1 LAALALILLTSYPIE
16 DDSWSVTKYVVVPV
30 LAKELTHLLGKT
42 FLGENYCVR
51 GGGVIEIAGY
61 IGIFAALAFK
71 DITEAQDSIG
81 LVRCGIVQTIGF
93 LAGRILNTAVNIIK
107 N

>member
-1 LAALALILLTSYPIE
+1 MECDEICCCTSSCKRTNASI
-16 DDSWSVTKYVVVPV
+16 
-30 LAKELTHLLGKT
+30 GKT